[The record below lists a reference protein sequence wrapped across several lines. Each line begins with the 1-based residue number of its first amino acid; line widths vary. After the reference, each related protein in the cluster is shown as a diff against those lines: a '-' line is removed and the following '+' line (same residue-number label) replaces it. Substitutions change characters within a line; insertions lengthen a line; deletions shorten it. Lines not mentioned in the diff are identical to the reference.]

1 MREASITALR
11 RRRAALVFA
20 GALCFAGAGAGAQAA
35 HAADFVVN
43 STADAADANPGDHL
57 CITAAATCT
66 LRAAIQE
73 ADADGGANTVI
84 VPPGRYRLTSVPSPE
99 AGFPTENDAGNG
111 DLDITDDTLAVRG
124 AGAGKTTIDGGG
136 LDRVFSIGSNIT
148 ASISDMTITGGD
160 ATGGGTAKGIAMGGA
175 IYNVGT
181 VTLERLRLVGNKAD
195 GGGAVFS
202 IPGSY
207 ITIRDSLLAHNSA
220 FEAGGVRF
228 DSGGEVVNSTIA
240 DNVLLELPPGDPAN
254 YAQQPKLLVTLAD
267 ELSGYGGGIDHRGGS
282 DLAIINST
290 ITGNHAIK
298 GGGGLNSGQGY
309 AAVSAETS
317 IARVRLLN
325 TIIAGNTSSAGPGNC
340 NVQDMIIESRGHNL
354 DSDGSCFLTSTGDLP
369 KRDPLLGSLAN
380 NGGPTETEALLPGSP
395 AIDAGAADGCPQYD
409 QRGVARP
416 RGGCDI
422 GAFEVAASASALRA
436 TSERSRARHRSR
448 HRRSVAKRHPS
459 RRHGARRA
467 R

>member
-1 MREASITALR
+1 MGEASITALR
-11 RRRAALVFA
+11 RGRTAVVVLA
-20 GALCFAGAGAGAQAA
+20 GALCFAGASAHAA

-43 STADAADANPGDHL
+43 STADAPDANPGDHV

-66 LRAAIQE
+66 LRAAVQE
-73 ADADGGANTVI
+73 ADASGGANTVI
-84 VPPGRYRLTSVPSPE
+84 VPPGRYRLTSAPSPE
-99 AGFPTENDAGNG
+99 AGFPTEQDAGNG

-136 LDRVFSIGSNIT
+136 LDRVFSIGSNIS

-160 ATGGGTAKGIAMGGA
+160 STGGGTARGIAMGGA

-181 VTLERLRLVGNKAD
+181 ATLERLRLVGNKAD

-220 FEAGGVRF
+220 FEAGAIRF
-228 DSGGEVVNSTIA
+228 DSGGELVNSTVTG
-240 DNVLLELPPGDPAN
+240 NVLLPLPPGDPAN

-267 ELSGYGGGIDHRGGS
+267 ELSGYGGGIDHRGGN
-282 DLAIINST
+282 DLTIVNST

-309 AAVSAETS
+309 AAVSDQTA

-325 TIIAGNTSSAGPGNC
+325 TIVAGNTSSAGPGNC
-340 NVQDMIIESRGHNL
+340 NVQDMIIESAGHNL
-354 DSDGSCFLTSTGDLP
+354 DSDGSCFLTATGDLP
-369 KRDPLLGSLAN
+369 RRDPLLGPLTD

-395 AIDAGAADGCPQYD
+395 AIDAGATDGCPQYD

-416 RGGCDI
+416 PGGCDI
-422 GAFEVAASASALRA
+422 GAFEFAPSATALRA
-436 TSERSRARHRSR
+436 ASPKPRARRRSR
-448 HRRSVAKRHPS
+448 HHRPAKRHPR
-459 RRHGARRA
+459 RRHAARR
-467 R
+467 

>member
-1 MREASITALR
+1 
-11 RRRAALVFA
+11 
-20 GALCFAGAGAGAQAA
+20 
-35 HAADFVVN
+35 
-43 STADAADANPGDHL
+43 
-57 CITAAATCT
+57 
-66 LRAAIQE
+66 
-73 ADADGGANTVI
+73 
-84 VPPGRYRLTSVPSPE
+84 
-99 AGFPTENDAGNG
+99 
-111 DLDITDDTLAVRG
+111 
-124 AGAGKTTIDGGG
+124 
-136 LDRVFSIGSNIT
+136 
-148 ASISDMTITGGD
+148 
-160 ATGGGTAKGIAMGGA
+160 MGGA

-228 DSGGEVVNSTIA
+228 DSGGEVVNSTITGNA
-240 DNVLLELPPGDPAN
+240 LLPLPPGDPAN

-267 ELSGYGGGIDHRGGS
+267 ELSGYGGGIDHRGGN
-282 DLAIINST
+282 DLVIVNST

-309 AAVSAETS
+309 AAVSDQTS

-325 TIIAGNTSSAGPGNC
+325 TIIAANTSSAGPANC
-340 NVQDMIIESRGHNL
+340 NVQDMIIESAGHNL

-369 KRDPLLGSLAN
+369 KRDPLLGPLAD

-416 RGGCDI
+416 QGAGCDI
-422 GAFEVAASASALRA
+422 GAFELGKVAPAVRASSSARPH
-436 TSERSRARHRSR
+436 ARRRIRH
-448 HRRSVAKRHPS
+448 HRRTAGRHPRRRHAS
-459 RRHGARRA
+459 RRP
-467 R
+467 